1 MKHSYSVTCECKRC
15 LRERARR
22 EAQRSQQPG
31 TRNGVIVDA
40 RRARQTRE
48 RGLDRWARAYYETD
62 GGIDQFNPEDR

>member
-22 EAQRSQQPG
+22 EAQSTVSPARSI
-31 TRNGVIVDA
+31 RA
-40 RRARQTRE
+40 RARQSNE